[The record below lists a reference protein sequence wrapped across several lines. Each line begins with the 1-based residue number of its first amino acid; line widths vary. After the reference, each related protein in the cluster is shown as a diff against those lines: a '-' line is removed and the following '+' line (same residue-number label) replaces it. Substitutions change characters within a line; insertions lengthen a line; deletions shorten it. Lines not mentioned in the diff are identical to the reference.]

1 MRARRNSRGSYGCST
16 KLACLRPPSNG
27 PRKPSLSQSC
37 GGGLA
42 GAGAPELAG
51 AGVAPSLLASAPWLA
66 MVCGRSRALLTRSQ
80 CTKTAA
86 GTNIHSTKKCG
97 NCAESTAL
105 AFQNPDLG
113 PVARTGRQP
122 SRSAAGRISEHTVCM
137 TAFCSR
143 KLQGSAPCT

>member
-1 MRARRNSRGSYGCST
+1 MKNSHVKEKIADYSRGSYGCGT

-27 PRKPSLSQSC
+27 PRKLSLSQSC

-86 GTNIHSTKKCG
+86 GTNIHSTM
-97 NCAESTAL
+97 
-105 AFQNPDLG
+105 QNSMHG
-113 PVARTGRQP
+113 VAAGLLTCLRLMP
-122 SRSAAGRISEHTVCM
+122 SRRRRRRSGPLSPCALSPAQSYSRSTV
-137 TAFCSR
+137 
-143 KLQGSAPCT
+143 